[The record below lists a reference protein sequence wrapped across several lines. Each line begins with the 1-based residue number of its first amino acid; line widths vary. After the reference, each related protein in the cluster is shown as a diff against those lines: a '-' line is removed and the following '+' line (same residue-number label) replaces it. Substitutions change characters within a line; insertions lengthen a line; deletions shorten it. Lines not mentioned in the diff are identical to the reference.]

1 MPMFWKKSEDIH
13 SKLVF
18 YFDECD
24 KFFGYFEKAMHHWF
38 ENGCG
43 PSFEA
48 LVEEAHQAEA
58 RADDLRRD
66 IELTL
71 YGKSLLP
78 ESRGDLLGLL
88 ENYDALAT
96 AGEKILFDILCKNMP
111 PPHEHRDDML
121 KLIDQNLKTYFL
133 LRKTVDALIN
143 NPRITLHAVKEVD
156 DAESHSDRLERQLIC
171 KIYSSPNHDGAQKIE
186 LKTLVT
192 AIGNISDLAE
202 HTSDRIGIIAIKRQ
216 I

>member
-1 MPMFWKKSEDIH
+1 MPMFWKKSDDI
-13 SKLVF
+13 SVKLSE

-24 KFFGYFEKAMHHWF
+24 SFFEHFEKAMHHWF
-38 ENGCG
+38 EIGCG

-48 LVEEAHQAEA
+48 LVEEAHQAES

-96 AGEKILFDILCKNMP
+96 AGERVLFDVLCKKQP
-111 PPHEHRDDML
+111 PPQAYKNAFL

-156 DAESHSDRLERQLIC
+156 AAESQSDRLERQLLC
-171 KIYSSPNHDGAQKIE
+171 EIYAGSHDGAEKIE
-186 LKTLVT
+186 LKALVNGIAT
-192 AIGNISDLAE
+192 ISDLAE

>member
-1 MPMFWKKSEDIH
+1 MPMFWKKSEDVY
-13 SKLVF
+13 SKLTR

-24 KFFGYFEKAMHHWF
+24 SFFEHFEKALHHWF
-38 ENGCG
+38 DMGCG

-48 LVEEAHQAEA
+48 QVEEAHQAES
-58 RADDLRRD
+58 RADDLRRE

-71 YGKSLLP
+71 YGRALLP

-96 AGEKILFDILCKNMP
+96 AGEKVLFDILCMNCP
-111 PPHEHRDDML
+111 PPANYKDSFL

-156 DAESHSDRLERQLIC
+156 AAESQSDRMERKLIC
-171 KIYSSPNHDGAQKIE
+171 DIYAGSQDGAEKIE
-186 LKTLVT
+186 LKALVNG
-192 AIGNISDLAE
+192 IGSISDLAE